1 MLYGRSFCRLILISL
16 VIAMSGISCITYNWG
31 NIAYVEVA
39 PRNMTPDESAPMT
52 KHCAA
57 GLSNFIV
64 DAMRKSGKEQ
74 GTTTWKNARI
84 VWDATGLPACMK
96 FQGTPVE

>member
-1 MLYGRSFCRLILISL
+1 
-16 VIAMSGISCITYNWG
+16 
-31 NIAYVEVA
+31 
-39 PRNMTPDESAPMT
+39 MT